1 MNKVID
7 SIEHRIR
14 RNLGFQKED
23 LKEYVLLCIAY
34 FIAYI
39 SIIRADYNYAD
50 DIGRKFSGYHGW
62 NDWSRWSTMILSNFI
77 HADWYL
83 SDISPLPQL
92 LSCFLM
98 ASVSFMLIRLLS
110 GRTKATISTGIA
122 SLLCGICPYFLG

>member
-7 SIEHRIR
+7 NIERRIR
-14 RNLGFQKED
+14 RNIDFRKED
-23 LKEYVLLCIAY
+23 LKEYVLLCVAY

-62 NDWSRWSTMILSNFI
+62 NDRSRWSTMILSNFI

-83 SDISPLPQL
+83 SGYFAASAAVILSPYG
-92 LSCFLM
+92 LSFFY
-98 ASVSFMLIRLLS
+98 AD
-110 GRTKATISTGIA
+110 STA
-122 SLLCGICPYFLG
+122 LR

>member
-7 SIEHRIR
+7 NIERRIR
-14 RNLGFQKED
+14 RNIDFRKED
-23 LKEYVLLCIAY
+23 LKEYVLLCVAY

-77 HADWYL
+77 HADWVSVRIFRRFRSCYPVSL
-83 SDISPLPQL
+83 WPQ
-92 LSCFLM
+92 F
-98 ASVSFMLIRLLS
+98 
-110 GRTKATISTGIA
+110 
-122 SLLCGICPYFLG
+122 LLC